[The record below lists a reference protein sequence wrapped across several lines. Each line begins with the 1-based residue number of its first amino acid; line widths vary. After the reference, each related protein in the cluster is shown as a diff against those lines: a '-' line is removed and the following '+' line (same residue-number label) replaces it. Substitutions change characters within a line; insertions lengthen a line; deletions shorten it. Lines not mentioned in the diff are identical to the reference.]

1 MSGVD
6 TEGAAVDGGKEPP
19 VERRPAVDTEVS
31 PLPELADREF
41 SSPVMEYPA
50 QLPLETVA
58 DVLMS

>member
-41 SSPVMEYPA
+41 RSPVMEYPA
-50 QLPLETVA
+50 QFPLETVA
-58 DVLMS
+58 DVLMF